1 MREKKMGMRR
11 LAACVLVAALAL
23 GGAATT
29 LATPTVAEA
38 YPQGATFPIRS
49 KDDLSYYEKDKP
61 VVLKAGEDYVLA
73 GTVDIDHYE
82 VEGGTKENPTRLYF
96 TDSSSLGG
104 PLTVKRDLTYSQHPL
119 FVLKGG
125 YVEFIGDS
133 GSSTVVRCDGKTFLA
148 TVTITG
154 HTAASIS
161 RARAKTSTLP

>member
-82 VEGGTKENPTRLYF
+82 VEGGTKENPTRYISPTARLWA
-96 TDSSSLGG
+96 
-104 PLTVKRDLTYSQHPL
+104 
-119 FVLKGG
+119 
-125 YVEFIGDS
+125 
-133 GSSTVVRCDGKTFLA
+133 VR
-148 TVTITG
+148 
-154 HTAASIS
+154 
-161 RARAKTSTLP
+161 

>member
-82 VEGGTKENPTRLYF
+82 
-96 TDSSSLGG
+96 
-104 PLTVKRDLTYSQHPL
+104 
-119 FVLKGG
+119 
-125 YVEFIGDS
+125 
-133 GSSTVVRCDGKTFLA
+133 
-148 TVTITG
+148 
-154 HTAASIS
+154 S
-161 RARAKTSTLP
+161 RAAPRRIRPAYISPTARLWAVR